1 MKRRQLSSWCLGLGL
16 SLAGSAPRAQ
26 TLGVSPRRVG
36 VLAPSTHAKEEQTL
50 KPFFDDMRRMGW
62 IEGQTIV
69 YDRAYA
75 DDNQAALM
83 QRAAELVARKPERI
97 FAPPGSAAVAAKQH
111 AGNIPIVFASGVDP
125 VAAGLVASLARPG
138 GNATGITSIAASL
151 APKRLQLLR
160 ELLPNAKRIGML
172 GTDTD
177 PSDRAAN
184 TALAAMQSDFKLSLL
199 RATAATPTEFEAAV
213 ANLVSRRADVVLTE
227 SGLAFNMRER
237 LAELSR
243 KHRLPIVGHRAQ
255 MADAGVLFAY
265 GPSLDGQLRSAAKLV
280 DKVLKGARPADLPVE
295 QPNLFE
301 LVVNAATARSLEINL
316 PTSFMLR
323 ADRVIT

>member
-16 SLAGSAPRAQ
+16 SLATSAPRAQ
-26 TLGVSPRRVG
+26 TSGVSPRRVG

-50 KPFFDDMRRMGW
+50 KPFFDDMRRLGW
-62 IEGQTIV
+62 VEGQTIV

-75 DDNQAALM
+75 DDRQDGLA
-83 QRAAELVARKPERI
+83 QRAAELVARKPELI
-97 FAPPGSAAVAAKQH
+97 FAPPGAAAVAAKAH
-111 AGNIPIVFASGVDP
+111 AGNIPIVFASVVDP

-160 ELLPNAKRIGML
+160 ELLPGAKRIGML
-172 GTDTD
+172 GSDD
-177 PSDRAAN
+177 PNDRAAN
-184 TALAAMQSDFKLSLL
+184 TALAAMQADFKLSLL
-199 RATAATPTEFEAAV
+199 RATATTPAEFEV
-213 ANLVSRRADVVLTE
+213 ALASLVSRRAEVVLTE
-227 SGLAFNMRER
+227 SSLAFNLRER

-255 MADAGVLFAY
+255 MADAGALFAY

-280 DKVLKGARPADLPVE
+280 DKVLRGARPADLPVE

-301 LVVNAATARSLEINL
+301 LVVNVTTARSLDINL

-323 ADRVIT
+323 ADRVVT